1 MQEFELK
8 KQEVECINHF
18 LDEVSANQLL
28 AGVYILAYTKNDE
41 QLGELVVVKKP
52 CKYYLAGLKDPIVI
66 SEEYH
71 NHLMQA
77 VEELRSS
84 LMGSKIS
91 LVVKGTSDYSYGLM
105 HVREQQNARD
115 LLSSTILLDFDDFT
129 IFTEK
134 ISKFS
139 EPWKNAIKIS
149 NVSLL
154 LKKEPEKVL
163 EFSRKDYKAE

>member
-18 LDEVSANQLL
+18 LNEVRDNQLL

-77 VEELRSS
+77 VEELRREPVDCEPH
-84 LMGSKIS
+84 LVLNDKIDDHKHIINQ
-91 LVVKGTSDYSYGLM
+91 LNDGYD
-105 HVREQQNARD
+105 
-115 LLSSTILLDFDDFT
+115 TILEQGGTNL
-129 IFTEK
+129 
-134 ISKFS
+134 SGGQRQRR
-139 EPWKNAIKIS
+139 
-149 NVSLL
+149 
-154 LKKEPEKVL
+154 
-163 EFSRKDYKAE
+163 SR

>member
-1 MQEFELK
+1 MQ
-8 KQEVECINHF
+8 
-18 LDEVSANQLL
+18 
-28 AGVYILAYTKNDE
+28 
-41 QLGELVVVKKP
+41 
-52 CKYYLAGLKDPIVI
+52 
-66 SEEYH
+66 
-71 NHLMQA
+71 
-77 VEELRSS
+77 
-84 LMGSKIS
+84 
-91 LVVKGTSDYSYGLM
+91 
-105 HVREQQNARD
+105 VREQQNARD